1 MKKTI
6 VIVSISAVL
15 TFVISFVVVY
25 KYMKTQTQQQEI
37 QKAMLKEVSNKEER
51 IASNA
56 EIVYQYYYTKDQV
69 TKEQTEPVQDYMKG
83 LSLQQVQS
91 IYEGW
96 QVVYFASDKVILRC
110 SVIGSSK
117 ESYLLGEKDGYLAVF
132 LEDENKKVSLYEC
145 TNTPVQILPET
156 EQRQLKEGITILGE
170 ANLTKVLA
178 EYTS

>member
-6 VIVSISAVL
+6 VIVGISAVL
-15 TFVISFVVVY
+15 VFGICFVFGY
-25 KYMKTQTQQQEI
+25 QYMKTQTQQQEI

-96 QVVYFASDKVILRC
+96 QVVYFAPDKVILRC

-145 TNTPVQILPET
+145 TDTPVRILPET
-156 EQRQLKEGITILGE
+156 EQQQLKEGITILGE
-170 ANLTKVLA
+170 ANLAKFLA